1 MAQDTS
7 SSSAE
12 DHLRDRINAYLAS
25 PEAIRHFEEG
35 FAQGG
40 GLASNWFH
48 LFHESRFHE
57 STPPSGPEGVPAGV
71 QAGSPLNQI
80 SAQMAAEKA
89 AEREV
94 VCRELG
100 HKWSSVPIQTFD
112 QKAEEYRCQRC
123 DLIKRV
129 MVGPGQP
136 LAHVTIPDEILAG
149 LLMPPAVAPVAP
161 WLCFYCGAGFED
173 EDSLLDHED
182 DCAEA

>member
-12 DHLRDRINAYLAS
+12 DSLHKRISNWLAS
-25 PEAIRHFEEG
+25 PEAIRNFEEG

-40 GLASNWFH
+40 GLASNWFQH
-48 LFHESRFHE
+48 FSESFHE
-57 STPPSGPEGVPAGV
+57 STPPSGPEGLPAGV
-71 QAGSPLNQI
+71 QAGSPLTD
-80 SAQMAAEKA
+80 ED
-89 AEREV
+89 
-94 VCRELG
+94 VCRQFG

-123 DLIKRV
+123 NLIKRV
-129 MVGPGQP
+129 MVAAGQP
-136 LAHVTIPDEILAG
+136 TKIPDEILAG
-149 LLMPPAVAPVAP
+149 LLMPPAVAHVAP
-161 WLCFYCGAGFED
+161 WICFYCGAGFED